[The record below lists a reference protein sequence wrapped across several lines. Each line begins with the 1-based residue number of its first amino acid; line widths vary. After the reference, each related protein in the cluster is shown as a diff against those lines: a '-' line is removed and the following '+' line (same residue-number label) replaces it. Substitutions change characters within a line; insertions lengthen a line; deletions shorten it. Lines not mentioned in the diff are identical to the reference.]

1 MDMLKNKSYA
11 LIKISQIQFMK
22 IRGYLPLLDAIWENP
37 NSDWDLDSSSNSRD
51 PKNKHIC
58 ILLEYSILFF
68 DPSLFT
74 IENILDTGL

>member
-1 MDMLKNKSYA
+1 
-11 LIKISQIQFMK
+11 MK
-22 IRGYLPLLDAIWENP
+22 IRGYLPLLDALLENP
-37 NSDWDLDSSSNSRD
+37 NSDRDLDSSSNSRD

-58 ILLEYSILFF
+58 IFEEYSILNFF